1 VVAHW
6 NDLYW
11 PLIVVTSRELSVPS
25 LGILAFR
32 DTESGGNYGALMAG
46 AALVTAPLVLA
57 FLIARRTFLRGITMT
72 GLR

>member
-1 VVAHW
+1 
-6 NDLYW
+6 
-11 PLIVVTSRELSVPS
+11 
-25 LGILAFR
+25 
-32 DTESGGNYGALMAG
+32 MAG